1 MALRLAS
8 QQWQTEQMNSYW
20 QDGSETC
27 LCPTQGKKES
37 ALRAWGKFLRNSAR
51 PRRGPA
57 SDCFARSRIN
67 QRKSSLLPQRKCLPG
82 TAPGEVDVA
91 GGEER
96 RGSGKPR
103 FLCLFSAQPGAERS
117 HCWGDVIFLAITI
130 TITITSNVLST
141 TLASN

>member
-1 MALRLAS
+1 M
-8 QQWQTEQMNSYW
+8 
-20 QDGSETC
+20 
-27 LCPTQGKKES
+27 
-37 ALRAWGKFLRNSAR
+37 RNSAR

-103 FLCLFSAQPGAERS
+103 FSASSPHSPGQKEATAGVMLYSSQSRSRSRSRSRATYYLRLSPAIKLGNEAGNAIILGTFS
-117 HCWGDVIFLAITI
+117 
-130 TITITSNVLST
+130 TSSRAWRGIHPLQH
-141 TLASN
+141 

>member
-1 MALRLAS
+1 M
-8 QQWQTEQMNSYW
+8 
-20 QDGSETC
+20 
-27 LCPTQGKKES
+27 
-37 ALRAWGKFLRNSAR
+37 RNSAR

-96 RGSGKPR
+96 RGEGLESRG
-103 FLCLFSAQPGAERS
+103 FSASSPHSPGQKEATAGVMLYSSQSRS
-117 HCWGDVIFLAITI
+117 RSRSRATYYLRLSPAIKLGNEVGNAIILGTFS
-130 TITITSNVLST
+130 TSSRAWRGIHPLQH
-141 TLASN
+141 